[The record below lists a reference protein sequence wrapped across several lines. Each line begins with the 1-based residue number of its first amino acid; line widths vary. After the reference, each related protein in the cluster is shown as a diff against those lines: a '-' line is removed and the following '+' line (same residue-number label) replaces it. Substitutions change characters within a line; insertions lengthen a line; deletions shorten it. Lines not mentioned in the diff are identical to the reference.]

1 MTQFLSKENRKE
13 PRQPERI
20 VQFGGG
26 NFLRGFVDWLVDV
39 LNEEA
44 GFGAGIVLVKATPG
58 SYEALD
64 AQDCLFTTWLHGV
77 QAGEFEERTRLINCV
92 NRTVYPYDDFD
103 SCLAL
108 ARQEGIRFIFSN
120 TTESGIAHAADDRL
134 DAAPPATFPAKLTR
148 FLYERFRHFGGGCEA
163 GCIIIP
169 TELITDNATR
179 LREIVLQYAAQW
191 ALPADFCDWL
201 TNCNQF
207 CNTLVDRIIPGYPAA
222 DAERLFEQLGYRDR
236 LLVAGEIY
244 HSFIIEAP
252 QSLLDELPL
261 ARAKTHLDVKI
272 VADAAP
278 YRTIKVRLLNG
289 AHTAMVPL
297 GLLLGVESVR
307 EAIEHPALGAFI
319 QELIFQEVIP
329 SVSEAPRAELETFAR
344 HVFDRFRN
352 PRIHHRLHTISLN
365 SASKVKERI
374 VPSLLG
380 YQSKEGKLPGR
391 LVIALAGFLRLYRG
405 DICQLNDDPAVLDW
419 FARQWQAAETHE
431 ALARTML
438 GHEPLWDADLSALP
452 GLVEA
457 VGAALDSIEA
467 GTPLGPPDGS
477 GGGRLWLPSPS

>member
-1 MTQFLSKENRKE
+1 MTQFLSKANRIA

-39 LNEEA
+39 LNDEA
-44 GFGAGIVLVKATPG
+44 DFSAGIVLVKARPG
-58 SYEALD
+58 RYEALD
-64 AQDCLFTTWLHGV
+64 AQDGLFTTWLHGIN
-77 QAGEFEERTRLINCV
+77 AGEFQEQTRLIRCV
-92 NRTVYPYDDFD
+92 NRIAYPYEDFE
-103 SCLAL
+103 SFLAI
-108 ARQEGIRFIFSN
+108 ARQPGIRFIFSN
-120 TTESGIAHAADDRL
+120 TTEAGIAHSAADSL

-148 FLYERFRHFGGGCEA
+148 LLYERWRHFGGASEA

-191 ALPADFCDWL
+191 ALPPDFSGWL
-201 TNCNQF
+201 VDFNQF

-222 DAERLFEQLGYRDR
+222 DAERLFAQLGYRDR

-252 QSLLDELPL
+252 PSLLDELPL
-261 ARAKTHLDVKI
+261 ERAKTPLNVKI

-297 GLLLGVESVR
+297 GLLLGIESVR
-307 EAIEHPALGAFI
+307 EAIEHPTLGAFI
-319 QELIFQEVIP
+319 QDLIYQEVIP
-329 SVSEAPRAELETFAR
+329 SVSELPRDELEAFAR

-352 PRIHHRLHTISLN
+352 PRIHHRLRTISLN
-365 SASKVKERI
+365 SASKVKERL

-380 YQSKEGKLPGR
+380 YHALYGKLPGR
-391 LVIALAGFLRLYRG
+391 LVLALAGFMRLYRG
-405 DICQLNDDPAVLDW
+405 DTCPLNDDPAALDW
-419 FARQWQAAETHE
+419 FAQQWETAATH
-431 ALARTML
+431 ADLAHRL
-438 GHEPLWDADLSALP
+438 LAQESLWGVDLSALP
-452 GLVEA
+452 GLVA
-457 VGAALDSIEA
+457 AIGAALKAIEA
-467 GTPLGPPDGS
+467 GRLEALLTREDG
-477 GGGRLWLPSPS
+477 

>member
-1 MTQFLSKENRKE
+1 MTQFLSKKNRKT

-26 NFLRGFVDWLVDV
+26 NFLRGFVDWLVET
-39 LNEEA
+39 LNDEA
-44 GFGAGIVLVKATPG
+44 DFGAGIALVKATPG
-58 SYEALD
+58 RYEALD
-64 AQDCLFTTWLHGV
+64 AQDGLFTTWLHGLR
-77 QAGEFEERTRLINCV
+77 AGEFHEQTRLITCV
-92 NRTVYPYDDFD
+92 NRVVYPYDDFA
-103 SCLAL
+103 SYLAL
-108 ARQEGIRFIFSN
+108 ARQAGIRFIVSN
-120 TTESGIAHAADDRL
+120 TTESGIAHSPDDQL
-134 DAAPPATFPAKLTR
+134 DDAPPATFPAKLTR
-148 FLYERFRHFGGGCEA
+148 FLYERWRHFGGASEV

-179 LREIVLQYAAQW
+179 LREIILQYAAQW
-191 ALPADFCDWL
+191 ALPQDFRAWL
-201 TNCNQF
+201 ANCNLF

-222 DAERLFEQLGYRDR
+222 DAERLFAQLGYRDR

-261 ARAKTHLDVKI
+261 GRAATPLNVKV
-272 VADAAP
+272 VADATP

-297 GLLLGVESVR
+297 GLLLGIESVR
-307 EAIEHPALGAFI
+307 EAIEHPALGPFL

-329 SVSEAPRAELETFAR
+329 SVSELPRQELDAFAR

-352 PRIHHRLHTISLN
+352 PRIHHRLRTISLN

-380 YQSKEGKLPGR
+380 YQTHEGELPER
-391 LVIALAGFLRLYRG
+391 LVLALAGFLRLYRG
-405 DICQLNDDPAVLDW
+405 DTCPLNDAPPLLDW
-419 FARQWQAAETHE
+419 FARQWSAAATHKGLARAALRNE
-431 ALARTML
+431 AL
-438 GHEPLWDADLSALP
+438 WDVDLSALP

-457 VGAALDSIEA
+457 VAAALDAIEA
-467 GTPLGPPDGS
+467 GRLEELLTRADG
-477 GGGRLWLPSPS
+477 

>member
-1 MTQFLSKENRKE
+1 MTQFLSIANRKA

-39 LNEEA
+39 LNDEA
-44 GFGAGIVLVKATPG
+44 DFGAGIALVKATPG
-58 SYEALD
+58 RYEALD
-64 AQDCLFTTWLHGV
+64 AQDGLFTTWLHGV
-77 QAGEFEERTRLINCV
+77 QAGDFHEQTRLISCV
-92 NRTVYPYDDFD
+92 NRTVYPYDNFEAY
-103 SCLAL
+103 LAL

-120 TTESGIAHAADDRL
+120 TTEAGIAHSPDDQL
-134 DAAPPATFPAKLTR
+134 DDAPPATFPAKLTR
-148 FLYERFRHFGGGCEA
+148 FLYERWRHFGGASEA

-179 LREIVLQYAAQW
+179 LREIILQYAAQW
-191 ALPADFCDWL
+191 ALPPAFPDWL
-201 TNCNQF
+201 ANCNQF

-222 DAERLFEQLGYRDR
+222 DAERLFAQLGYRDR
-236 LLVAGEIY
+236 LLVAGEMY

-261 ARAKTHLDVKI
+261 GRAKTLLNVKI

-289 AHTAMVPL
+289 AHSAMVPL
-297 GLLLGVESVR
+297 GLLLGIESVR
-307 EAIEHPALGAFI
+307 DAIGHPALGTYI

-329 SVSEAPRAELETFAR
+329 SVSEAPSAELRAFAR

-365 SASKVKERI
+365 SASKVKERL

-380 YQSKEGKLPGR
+380 YQTSEGKLPVR
-391 LVIALAGFLRLYRG
+391 LVLALAGFLRLYRG
-405 DICQLNDDPAVLDW
+405 DICQLNDDPAVLEW
-419 FARQWQAAETHE
+419 FARQWEAAETHE
-431 ALARTML
+431 ALARAL
-438 GHEPLWDADLSALP
+438 LEHEPLWGADLSALP

-457 VGAALDSIEA
+457 VGEALDGIEA
-467 GTPLGPPDGS
+467 GRLEELLMRADG
-477 GGGRLWLPSPS
+477 

>member
-1 MTQFLSKENRKE
+1 MTQFLNNSNRKA

-39 LNEEA
+39 LNDEA

-58 SYEALD
+58 RYEALD
-64 AQDCLFTTWLHGV
+64 AQAGLFTTWLHGV
-77 QAGEFEERTRLINCV
+77 QAGEFHEQTRLIRCV
-92 NRTVYPYDDFD
+92 NRTVYPYDDFAAF
-103 SCLAL
+103 LAV
-108 ARQEGIRFIFSN
+108 ARQASIRFIFSN
-120 TTESGIAHAADDRL
+120 TTEAGIAHSADDQL

-148 FLYERFRHFGGGCEA
+148 FLYERWQHFDGASEA

-179 LREIVLQYAAQW
+179 LREITLQYAAQW
-191 ALPADFCDWL
+191 GLPPGFRDWL
-201 TNCNQF
+201 AQCNQF

-222 DAERLFEQLGYRDR
+222 DAERLFAQLGYRDR

-252 QSLLDELPL
+252 PSLLDELPL
-261 ARAKTHLDVKI
+261 GRAKTPLNVKI

-297 GLLLGVESVR
+297 GLLLGLESVR

-319 QELIFQEVIP
+319 QALIFQEVIP
-329 SVSEAPRAELETFAR
+329 SVSEVPHEELQAFAR

-352 PRIHHRLHTISLN
+352 PRIHHRLQTISLN

-374 VPSLLG
+374 LPSLLG
-380 YQSKEGKLPGR
+380 YHALAGKLPGR
-391 LVIALAGFLRLYRG
+391 LVLALAGFLRLYRG
-405 DICQLNDDPAVLDW
+405 DICPLNDDPAVLAW
-419 FARQWQAAETHE
+419 FAQQWGAAETNA
-431 ALARTML
+431 ALARTCL
-438 GHEPLWDADLSALP
+438 AQESLWAADLSALP
-452 GLVEA
+452 GLAEA
-457 VGAALDSIEA
+457 VGEALDEIEA
-467 GTPLGPPDGS
+467 G
-477 GGGRLWLPSPS
+477 RLEALLARVAG